1 MSLRDDLYKEVI
13 LDHYENPRNYGVLN
27 PCSIHEKG
35 ANPLCGDE
43 LELYLMLKD
52 GIVEDIMFSGKG
64 CSISQS
70 SGSMMTEL
78 VKGKTKAEAL
88 SIMGKFKK
96 AILEDSIE
104 NFSEE
109 EADLESLLGVKKY
122 PVRVKC
128 AVLAWNTLEQAL
140 KEREL

>member
-1 MSLRDDLYKEVI
+1 VSLRDDLYKEVI

-43 LELYLMLKD
+43 LELYLILKD
-52 GIVEDIMFSGKG
+52 GTVEDIMFSGKG

-78 VKGKTKAEAL
+78 VKGKTKVDAL

-96 AILEDSIE
+96 AILEDSDEI
-104 NFSEE
+104 FSEE

>member
-13 LDHYENPRNYGVLN
+13 LDHYENPRNYGTLS
-27 PCSIHEKG
+27 PHTLHERG

-43 LELYLMLKD
+43 LELYLNINGD
-52 GIVEDIMFSGKG
+52 TIEDVSFSGKG

-78 VKGKTKAEAL
+78 IKGKSKGNAL
-88 SIMGKFKK
+88 EVMHKFKK
-96 AILEDSIE
+96 AILEDTPQ

-109 EADLESLLGVKKY
+109 EGDLEALLGVKKY

-140 KEREL
+140 KKEN